1 LAGTCWALKTTNV
14 TSKDFRMN
22 PNNPFSSSEFRKE
35 LGEMFDEKLG
45 PISELVANHERT
57 LQRSWGAMWA
67 FGLLWTFVIG
77 CITALGE
84 YLFHRK

>member
-1 LAGTCWALKTTNV
+1 V
-14 TSKDFRMN
+14 N

-35 LGEMFDEKLG
+35 LGELFDEKLG
-45 PISELVANHERT
+45 PIADLVANHERI

-67 FGLLWTFVIG
+67 FGLVWTFVIG
-77 CITALGE
+77 AITALGE